1 MKRLN
6 IFIALSA
13 VLLFASCGNG
23 LQKPVE
29 AEKGRVSFFLEVNG
43 VKTNKNQ
50 ARTIALDQREDIL
63 KDFNFTALLV
73 NEEDSSKNKSQTGSF
88 QEISNYLHDVS
99 LAKGRWTLTVNGVMR
114 GKDSKLSGS
123 TDFTVGGR
131 EVVFVLKL
139 AFSGSEKGSIKYRFE
154 PPYIVELPIVNKII
168 LYPLQK
174 FLAGTYEEEDLIT
187 YFYPDYQPE
196 VTEPDASE
204 LLKFEIEEPE
214 EMGSDVDPDDP
225 NPVNPNPDTIV
236 LKDIAPGEYYLELWD
251 YESSVFN
258 DIAYV
263 YPGLT
268 SKGVVDTGKSR
279 YVLDLQCGNIQGS
292 GLEDIGDFF
301 TDGIAYLPGY
311 DNNPIPVRPGYMLT
325 GWYDTPEDPDFG
337 LAPRVPLDQKLLT
350 QETEFGNGINRIG
363 VHTLYAGW
371 KKADIPEELMNKNLF
386 LKKGTGDGIY
396 IVKGNFNNKFEYS
409 GYSVSDIPQSYVVV
423 GDLIYWID
431 QPKLCF
437 VDIETL
443 EQDENKNEFYYMS
456 ENQIE
461 IPALPEHEEDSNE
474 ARALYYDGG
483 NILYAL
489 CLTEGGD
496 GEAGIWN
503 LVKITLP
510 EYTGE
515 TPVAELIAIEEEDS
529 RPTSSLY
536 DYWIDSDSNRRIVSI
551 NFVIKEGKMYV
562 QSCFSAGQDILNRA
576 QLAAFNI
583 DVSSKAFN
591 MAGGIKELSE
601 IYQPTKYG
609 VDSREHHEGED
620 LLSNVTVQDMYVD
633 NTGIYLLIR
642 DTSIT
647 WNGTGPQDTL
657 VSTGAIVAL
666 DFDLNVIKTYGK
678 AEAKEFP
685 YIKNGTQEF
694 VSVLSVAHEYD
705 TSCFAEPY
713 KLLAVYDRKFIFQE
727 RGIFCYLSDNR
738 QKRYKVKQFLN
749 RVTVFDLDKEC
760 ITYTQVTDTD
770 IGEDSSII
778 DVYNEVGASCFSFD
792 N

>member
-1 MKRLN
+1 MKN
-6 IFIALSA
+6 IKLFTIIFTVAILSC
-13 VLLFASCGNG
+13 LISCDNG
-23 LQKPVE
+23 LKRKFNEDQIL
-29 AEKGRVSFFLEVNG
+29 VSISVDIDG
-43 VKTNKNQ
+43 KKSSS
-50 ARTIALDQREDIL
+50 ARNIDV
-63 KDFNFTALLV
+63 DFNKALEDFTFTASLV
-73 NEEDSSKNKSQTGSF
+73 NKQDSAQKLQKSGNISDISQYLSFIPLSKGVWTITITGTNEDS
-88 QEISNYLHDVS
+88 
-99 LAKGRWTLTVNGVMR
+99 GV
-114 GKDSKLSGS
+114 
-123 TDFTVGGR
+123 T
-131 EVVFVLKL
+131 
-139 AFSGSEKGSIKYRFE
+139 FSGSKEFTVSDNGNSFSVKLSMSGAETGNIQFTILSELDSKPTVRLTPLEKYFDS
-154 PPYIVELPIVNKII
+154 
-168 LYPLQK
+168 
-174 FLAGTYEEEDLIT
+174 TYEGNADTTFNSNTENEIYYLLSSANDKFTYLI
-187 YFYPDYQPE
+187 
-196 VTEPDASE
+196 
-204 LLKFEIEEPE
+204 K
-214 EMGSDVDPDDP
+214 G
-225 NPVNPNPDTIV
+225 
-236 LKDIAPGEYYLELWD
+236 IAPGEYLLTVRNGQEIIY
-251 YESSVFN
+251 S
-258 DIAYV
+258 DIATV
-263 YPGLT
+263 YAGFT
-268 SKGVVDTGKSR
+268 STGEQSDGKTWLI
-279 YVLDLQCGNIQGS
+279 LDLQCGNQGDLRDRTIQF
-292 GLEDIGDFF
+292 EN
-301 TDGIAYLPGY
+301 GIAYLPGY
-311 DNNPIPVRPGYMLT
+311 GSVSSYPERAEPVRPGYLFT
-325 GWYDTPEDPDFG
+325 GWYDYPEAALYGGSPSI
-337 LAPRVPLDQKLLT
+337 PIEQKYVT
-350 QETEFGNGINRIG
+350 QLEQGYDNVYKVANR
-363 VHTLYAGW
+363 TLYAGW
-371 KKADIPEELMNKNLF
+371 KKATIPEELMNKNLF
-386 LKKGTGDGIY
+386 LKKDTGDGTY
-396 IVKGNFNNKFEYS
+396 IIKGNFNNKFEYS
-409 GYSVSDIPQSYVVV
+409 GYSVSDIPQSYVVA

-443 EQDENKNEFYYMS
+443 EQDENKNEFYDMP

-461 IPALPEHEEDSNE
+461 IPALPEHEADTNKPM
-474 ARALYYDGG
+474 ALYYDGG

-529 RPTSSLY
+529 RQTSSLY
-536 DYWIDSDSNRRIVSI
+536 DYWIDDDNKRTIGSI
-551 NFVIKEGKMYV
+551 NFVINEGKMYV

-609 VDSREHHEGED
+609 VDSREYHEGED

-678 AEAKEFP
+678 AKPKKYFYSE
-685 YIKNGTQEF
+685 TDF
-694 VSVLSVAHEYD
+694 VSGFSVAHSYD

-727 RGIFCYLSDNR
+727 RGIYCYLKDESDW
-738 QKRYKVKQFLN
+738 KYYVKKFLN

-778 DVYNEVGASCFSFD
+778 DVYGEVGASCFMFD
-792 N
+792 D